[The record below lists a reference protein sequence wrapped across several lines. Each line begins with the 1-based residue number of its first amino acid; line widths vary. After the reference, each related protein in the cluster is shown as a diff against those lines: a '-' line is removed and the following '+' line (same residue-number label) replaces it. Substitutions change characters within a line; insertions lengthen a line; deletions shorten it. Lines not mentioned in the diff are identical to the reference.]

1 MFENR
6 QRSQTWVNP
15 RSNFSAILLPPIR
28 ITNPEGDGFL
38 FVTL

>member
-6 QRSQTWVNP
+6 QDSQTWVNP
-15 RSNFSAILLPPIR
+15 RSNLSAILLPPIR
-28 ITNPEGDGFL
+28 ITNPGGDGLL